1 MSSGLPVIAL
11 VGRPNVGKSTLFNGL
26 TRSRDAL
33 VADQPGLTRDRLYG
47 YGRVGEMPFLVVDTG
62 GFSGDKDSMA
72 ALIARQTDLAVA
84 EADVILLIL
93 DAREGLTGND
103 RRIAERLRRSGKPV
117 LVVANKS
124 EGLDP
129 AIAAAEFYTLGLG
142 EPQAVSGAHGGGIA
156 ALVSTAL
163 SCTPA
168 RTEAAPALPEG
179 VRIAIVGR
187 PNVGKST
194 LVNRLLGEERVLAFD
209 APGTTRDSIAVPFTR
224 DDKPYVLIDTA
235 GIRRRARVTDHVEKI
250 SVIKAL
256 QTIEDAH
263 VVIAVVDAQGD
274 IGVHDAHLL
283 GLIAE
288 RGRAMVIAVNK
299 WDGLERSARTMVQRE
314 ITRKLPFLDYA
325 PLHCIS
331 ALHGSGLGELFES
344 VDAAQAAAV
353 IEMPTPELTRVLEQ
367 AVEAHAPPAVVG
379 RRIKLRYAHQGG
391 RNPPKVIIHG
401 NQTDKLPVSYH
412 RYLVHRF
419 RDAFKLVGAPLRL
432 EFRTGENPFDA
443 RKNTPASR
451 PPRRRRQ
458 PGKRRGT
465 SRPG

>member
-1 MSSGLPVIAL
+1 MSTGLPVFAL
-11 VGRPNVGKSTLFNGL
+11 VGRPNVGKSTLFNAL

-47 YGRVGEMPFLVVDTG
+47 IGRVGERAFLVVDTG
-62 GFSGDKDSMA
+62 GLTDDKVGMA
-72 ALIARQTDLAVA
+72 ALIARQTDLAVT
-84 EADVILLIL
+84 EADVILLVL
-93 DAREGLTGND
+93 DAREGLAAED
-103 RRIAERLRRSGKPV
+103 RGIAERLRRAGKPV
-117 LVVANKS
+117 LLVANKS
-124 EGLDP
+124 EGLEP
-129 AIAAAEFYTLGLG
+129 TAAAAEFYALGLG
-142 EPQAVSGAHGGGIA
+142 APLPVSGAHGAGLA
-156 ALVSTAL
+156 ALVETAL
-163 SCTPA
+163 ARVPERPA
-168 RTEAAPALPEG
+168 ASAALPEG

-209 APGTTRDSIAVPFTR
+209 APGTTRDSIAVPFAR
-224 DDKPYVLIDTA
+224 DGKPYVLIDTA

-256 QTIEDAH
+256 QAIEDAD

-299 WDGLERSARTMVQRE
+299 WDGLERAERTAVQRE

-344 VDAAQAAAV
+344 VDAARAAALA
-353 IEMPTPELTRVLEQ
+353 ELPTPELTRALER
-367 AVEAHAPPAVVG
+367 AVEANAPPAVVG

-391 RNPPKVIIHG
+391 RNPPTIVIHG
-401 NQTDKLPVSYH
+401 NQTDKLPIAYQ
-412 RYLVHRF
+412 RYLARRF
-419 RDAFKLVGAPLRL
+419 REAFRLVGTPLRL
-432 EFRTGENPFDA
+432 EFRSGENPFAGRRPAAGTRRA
-443 RKNTPASR
+443 R
-451 PPRRRRQ
+451 PRRR
-458 PGKRRGT
+458 PGRA
-465 SRPG
+465 

>member
-11 VGRPNVGKSTLFNGL
+11 VGRPNVGKSTLFNVL

-47 YGRVGEMPFLVVDTG
+47 YGRVGDAPFLVVDTG
-62 GFSGDKDSMA
+62 GLTDEKGGMA
-72 ALIARQTDLAVA
+72 SLIARQTGMAVT
-84 EADVILLIL
+84 EADVILFIL
-93 DAREGLTGND
+93 DAREGLTGKD
-103 RRIAERLRRSGKPV
+103 RNLAKELRRAGKPV

-129 AIAAAEFYTLGLG
+129 ALAAAEFYTLGLG
-142 EPQAVSGAHGGGIA
+142 TPHLVSSAHGSGIA
-156 ALVSTAL
+156 QLVETAL
-163 SCTPA
+163 SL
-168 RTEAAPALPEG
+168 APAKTEIAPDLPDG

-224 DDKPYVLIDTA
+224 NGKPYVLIDTA
-235 GIRRRARVTDHVEKI
+235 GIRRRARVTEHIEKI
-250 SVIKAL
+250 SVVKAL
-256 QTIEDAH
+256 QAIEDAH

-283 GLIAE
+283 GLIVE

-299 WDGLERSARTMVQRE
+299 WDGLERSTRNAVQRE

-344 VDAAQAAAV
+344 VDAAQAASV
-353 IEMPTPELTRVLEQ
+353 VEMATSELTRVLEQ
-367 AVEAHAPPAVVG
+367 AVERNPPPAVVG

-412 RYLVHRF
+412 RYLIHRF

-432 EFRTGENPFDA
+432 EFRTGENPFSTT
-443 RKNTPASR
+443 RTSKPAT
-451 PPRRRRQ
+451 RQ
-458 PGKRRGT
+458 PRKRKGSAR
-465 SRPG
+465 S

>member
-11 VGRPNVGKSTLFNGL
+11 VGRPNVGKSTLFNAL
-26 TRSRDAL
+26 TRTRDAL

-47 YGRVGEMPFLVVDTG
+47 YGKVGDRSFLVVDTG
-62 GFSGDKDSMA
+62 GMSDEKGGMA
-72 ALIARQTDLAVA
+72 AMIARQADVAIA
-84 EADVILLIL
+84 EADVILLVL
-93 DAREGLTGND
+93 DTREGLTGKD
-103 RRIAERLRRSGKPV
+103 RNIAERLRRSGKKV

-129 AIAAAEFYTLGLG
+129 AIATADFFTLGLG
-142 EPQAVSGAHGGGIA
+142 APYAVSGAHNAGIA
-156 ALVSTAL
+156 QLV
-163 SCTPA
+163 
-168 RTEAAPALPEG
+168 EAALAIAPTKEAIPADVPEG

-209 APGTTRDSIAVPFTR
+209 APGTTRDSIAVPFVR
-224 DDKPYVLIDTA
+224 DGKPYVLIDTA
-235 GIRRRARVTDHVEKI
+235 GIRRRARISDPVEKI

-256 QTIEDAH
+256 QAIEDAN
-263 VVIAVVDAQGD
+263 VVIAVLDAKGD

-299 WDGLERSARTMVQRE
+299 WDGLERSERNAVQRE

-344 VDAAQAAAV
+344 VDVAQASAEV
-353 IEMPTPELTRVLEQ
+353 EMPTPELTRVLEQ
-367 AVEAHAPPAVVG
+367 AVEKHPPPAVTG

-412 RYLVHRF
+412 RYLVHRI
-419 RDAFKLVGAPLRL
+419 RDAFKLSGAPLKL
-432 EFRTGENPFDA
+432 EFRTGENPYTKTSRGSATA
-443 RKNTPASR
+443 RTTKKRNTKKN
-451 PPRRRRQ
+451 
-458 PGKRRGT
+458 PGKRTR
-465 SRPG
+465 

>member
-1 MSSGLPVIAL
+1 MSSALPVIAL
-11 VGRPNVGKSTLFNGL
+11 VGRPNVGKSTLFNAL
-26 TRSRDAL
+26 TRTRDAL
-33 VADQPGLTRDRLYG
+33 VADRPGLTRDRIHG
-47 YGRVGEMPFLVVDTG
+47 YGRVGATPFLVVDTG
-62 GFSGDKDSMA
+62 GLTDERAGIA
-72 ALIARQTDLAVA
+72 TLIARQTETAMA
-84 EADVILLIL
+84 EADVILLVL
-93 DAREGLTGND
+93 DARAGPTDDD
-103 RRIAERLRRSGKPV
+103 RRIADRLRSTGKP
-117 LVVANKS
+117 LLLVANKS

-129 AIAAAEFYTLGLG
+129 DIATADFYALGFGAPL
-142 EPQAVSGAHGGGIA
+142 AVSATHGAGLA
-156 ALVSTAL
+156 PLVELALARAPSL
-163 SCTPA
+163 SELPQ
-168 RTEAAPALPEG
+168 PLPEG
-179 VRIAIVGR
+179 TRIAIVGR

-224 DDKPYVLIDTA
+224 NGKPYVLIDTA

-256 QTIEDAH
+256 QAIEDAH

-299 WDGLERSARTMVQRE
+299 WDGLDRSARNAVQRE

-344 VDAAQAAAV
+344 VDAARIAALV
-353 IEMPTPELTRVLEQ
+353 ELPTPDLTRALEQ
-367 AVEAHAPPAVVG
+367 AVEAHSPPAVIG

-391 RNPPKVIIHG
+391 RNPPTIVIHG
-401 NQTDKLPVSYH
+401 NQTDKLPQSYH
-412 RYLVHRF
+412 RYLAHRF
-419 RDAFKLVGAPLRL
+419 REVFNLTGTPLRL
-432 EFRTGENPFDA
+432 EFRTGENPFKVRNKKPAGRSA
-443 RKNTPASR
+443 RKG
-451 PPRRRRQ
+451 RRS
-458 PGKRRGT
+458 KEA
-465 SRPG
+465 

>member
-1 MSSGLPVIAL
+1 
-11 VGRPNVGKSTLFNGL
+11 
-26 TRSRDAL
+26 
-33 VADQPGLTRDRLYG
+33 
-47 YGRVGEMPFLVVDTG
+47 VGEAAFLVVDTG
-62 GFSGDKDSMA
+62 GLTGEKDGMA
-72 ALIARQTDLAVA
+72 ALIARQTDMAVD

-93 DAREGLTGND
+93 DAREGLTGED
-103 RRIAERLRRSGKPV
+103 RNIASRLRRSGKPV
-117 LVVANKS
+117 LIVANKS

-129 AIAAAEFYTLGLG
+129 AMATAEFYTLGLG
-142 EPQAVSGAHGGGIA
+142 APHAVSAAHGAGVPS
-156 ALVSTAL
+156 LVTEAL
-163 SCTPA
+163 SRVPA
-168 RTEAAPALPEG
+168 SQDAPAPLPEG

-224 DDKPYVLIDTA
+224 DGKSYVLIDTA
-235 GIRRRARVTDHVEKI
+235 GIRRRARVTDHIEKI
-250 SVIKAL
+250 SVVKAL
-256 QTIEDAH
+256 QAIEDAD

-299 WDGLERSARTMVQRE
+299 WDGLERSERTAVQRE

-344 VDAAQAAAV
+344 VELAQASATA
-353 IEMPTPELTRVLEQ
+353 ELATPELTRVLEQ
-367 AVEAHAPPAVVG
+367 AVEAHSPPAVTG

-391 RNPPKVIIHG
+391 RNPPKIIIHG

-412 RYLVHRF
+412 RYLTHRF
-419 RDAFKLVGAPLRL
+419 RDAFKLTGTPLRL
-432 EFRTGENPFDA
+432 EFRTGENPYSD
-443 RKNTPASR
+443 RKRTSSSR
-451 PPRRRRQ
+451 R
-458 PGKRRGT
+458 PGKRRKS
-465 SRPG
+465 SR

>member
-1 MSSGLPVIAL
+1 MSSGLPVFAL
-11 VGRPNVGKSTLFNGL
+11 VGRPNVGKSTLFNAL

-33 VADQPGLTRDRLYG
+33 VADRPGLTRDRLYG
-47 YGRVGEMPFLVVDTG
+47 IGRVGERSFLVVDTG
-62 GFSGDKDSMA
+62 GLTDDKAGMA

-84 EADVILLIL
+84 EADVILLVL
-93 DAREGLTGND
+93 DAREGLSADD
-103 RRIAERLRRSGKPV
+103 RGIAERLRRAGKPV
-117 LVVANKS
+117 LAVANKS

-129 AIAAAEFYTLGLG
+129 AAAAEFYALGFG
-142 EPQAVSGAHGGGIA
+142 TPQLVSGAHGAGLA
-156 ALVSTAL
+156 ALVDTAL
-163 SCTPA
+163 ARAPA
-168 RTEAAPALPEG
+168 REPAAAPLPEG

-224 DDKPYVLIDTA
+224 DGKPYVLIDTA

-256 QTIEDAH
+256 QAIEDAD

-299 WDGLERSARTMVQRE
+299 WDGLERSARNAVQRE

-344 VDAAQAAAV
+344 VDAARAAAQA
-353 IEMPTPELTRVLEQ
+353 ELPTPELTRALER
-367 AVEAHAPPAVVG
+367 AVETNPPPAVVG

-391 RNPPKVIIHG
+391 RNPPTIVIHG

-419 RDAFKLVGAPLRL
+419 REAFRLVGTPLRL
-432 EFRTGENPFDA
+432 EFRSGENPFAGRRPKPGPRRA
-443 RKNTPASR
+443 R
-451 PPRRRRQ
+451 PRRRSGRD
-458 PGKRRGT
+458 
-465 SRPG
+465 

>member
-1 MSSGLPVIAL
+1 MSSVLPVIAL
-11 VGRPNVGKSTLFNGL
+11 VGRPNVGKSTLFNAL

-33 VADQPGLTRDRLYG
+33 VADRPGLTRDRIHG
-47 YGRVGEMPFLVVDTG
+47 YGRIGDTPFLVVDTG
-62 GFSGDKDSMA
+62 GLTGEKDGIA
-72 ALIARQTDLAVA
+72 TLIARQTDTAVA
-84 EADVILLIL
+84 EADVILLVL
-93 DAREGLTGND
+93 DAREGLTGDD
-103 RRIAERLRRSGKPV
+103 RRIADRLRRAGKPV
-117 LVVANKS
+117 LAVANKS

-129 AIAAAEFYTLGLG
+129 AVAAAEFFALGFG
-142 EPQAVSGAHGGGIA
+142 APQAVSSAHGAGLQPLVEA
-156 ALVSTAL
+156 ALARA
-163 SCTPA
+163 PA
-168 RTEAAPALPEG
+168 RDESPAPLPEG
-179 VRIAIVGR
+179 TRIAIVGR

-224 DDKPYVLIDTA
+224 DGKPYVLIDTA
-235 GIRRRARVTDHVEKI
+235 GIRRRARVTDPVEKI

-256 QTIEDAH
+256 QAIEDAD

-299 WDGLERSARTMVQRE
+299 WDGLERSERTAVQRE

-344 VDAAQAAAV
+344 VDAAAAAAAV
-353 IEMPTPELTRVLEQ
+353 ELPTPELTRVLEQ
-367 AVEAHAPPAVVG
+367 AAETHPPPAVVG

-391 RNPPKVIIHG
+391 RNPPTIVIHG
-401 NQTDKLPVSYH
+401 NQTDKLPLSYH
-412 RYLVHRF
+412 RYLMHRF
-419 RDAFKLVGAPLRL
+419 REAFRLVGAPLRL
-432 EFRTGENPFDA
+432 EFRTGENPFESRKQTA
-443 RKNTPASR
+443 RR
-451 PPRRRRQ
+451 PGRRRRAV
-458 PGKRRGT
+458 RR
-465 SRPG
+465 